1 MKPSF
6 RIIDQLYNMG
16 ETIDA
21 NEDKDSLGMNFKW
34 LFKGFSYLF
43 TVIYQLKCHI
53 GDIHTP
59 TESHI
64 CSLCASGYE
73 RRRELYNV
81 VI

>member
-21 NEDKDSLGMNFKW
+21 NEDKDSFGMNFKW
-34 LFKGFSYLF
+34 LSKSFKYLF
-43 TVIYQLKCHI
+43 IVIYQLKCH
-53 GDIHTP
+53 IHTP

-73 RRRELYNV
+73 SRRELYNV
-81 VI
+81 VV